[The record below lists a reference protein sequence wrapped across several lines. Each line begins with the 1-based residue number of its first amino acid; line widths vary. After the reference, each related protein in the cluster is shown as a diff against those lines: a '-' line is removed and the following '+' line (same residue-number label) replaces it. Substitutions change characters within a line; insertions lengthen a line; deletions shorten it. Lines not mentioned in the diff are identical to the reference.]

1 MLPAGSPFIM
11 ASGESPSPG
20 VFGIAKLKGREDYQQ
35 WEFAMTN
42 YFRRQGLLKAVQ
54 GTDVDTE
61 QDKGSA
67 RRVERALGDICL
79 MVDPQ
84 NYQYVEGCTTAQEA
98 WKALNDKFKSKGH
111 WRYVLLIRQLSQA
124 RFEDFDGMESYIA
137 HITSIGQELKTMKE
151 EVKDK
156 YLVAMI
162 FQGLPNEYDSIVM
175 TICAGNGEMQLDD
188 VILKLL
194 DDSQRR
200 AVSEQA
206 NEKSALNVKKKWVP
220 KNKEHSSDSSY
231 SSGSSSFT
239 CWKCHEKGHG
249 ARECPNKKKEAKKE
263 PEQQPENKKK
273 EEKKV
278 KTDKNNNK
286 GSGPKK
292 TFLCAL
298 SATYSASKPIIVDSG
313 AEGHM
318 SPDLR
323 LLDNYRSSQHE
334 QSVIVGDNGKLK
346 VTGTG
351 DLKLSSSGSVDKISD
366 VLHVPGLSAILLS
379 VSQCTDR
386 DINVLFSKT
395 GCKFLDAEDCEVK
408 GTVLATGSRVNG
420 LYQLD
425 AEPAAKSAMI
435 VENHKNYDMWHQR
448 LGHVGSQKLKYLCE
462 HSDDVNFSAVNSDMC
477 VACAL
482 GKQCRQSFPRS
493 MSPRV
498 SEILDLVHT
507 DLCGPL
513 PESYGGSKY
522 VLVLIDDYSRF
533 VTVYFLS
540 KKSEAKDKIVEYV
553 TLWENQKGKVVKVI
567 RSDNGGEFVNHQLT
581 KFYKSK
587 GIIQQRTVRYTPEQ
601 NGVAERQMRSMIE
614 SARSMI
620 LHANCSKKLWAEAV
634 NTAVYVQ
641 NKVPHAG
648 CANVP
653 EKLFHDGDV
662 KYAHLK
668 VFGSDA
674 YVHVPK
680 QVRGNKLE
688 PRARLM
694 VFVGYD
700 TAVKG
705 YRLIDPKRPKDVVIE
720 HSVKFNEG
728 KFTACSELGVS
739 DVSDV
744 VYVPILDLIDDVPD
758 IVDVPVEEEF
768 YDADDHE
775 EDERENDREDENA
788 NDNHEEADN
797 NQLRRSTRER
807 HRPQRF
813 DEFELYAANLYNE
826 AVFDDHVEP
835 STVKEALNSKDK
847 DLWVAAM
854 NEELKSYTDIKVW
867 ELVNKPDGKNILKCK
882 WVYKIKRNCNGEV
895 VKFKARLVAVG
906 CAQKYGIDFQD
917 TFAPVV
923 RYSTLRLFFALSV
936 KIGLQIHH
944 VDISTAFLNGD
955 LKEDIYMSQPDGIES
970 IPGKVY
976 KLKKAVYGLKQASK
990 CWYDKVHIV
999 MTEMGFNQSEYEPCV
1014 YLWKD
1019 GFKLVIVAL
1028 YVDDFFIFFN
1038 DFSQCDKLKSVLSVN
1053 FSTKDLGP
1061 VSECLSMKVTKSEYS
1076 IKLDQRA
1083 YCEKLLTKFGMLNS
1097 VPAKTPIEYGL
1108 KLEKSDKC
1116 DKSIPY
1122 QEAIGGL
1129 LYLSL
1134 CTRPDI
1140 AYSVNYLSR
1149 FCNGYSKEHW
1159 KAVQRIFRYLRGT
1172 MDYGVKYSESEEDV
1186 IGYCDASF
1194 GNDCTERKSVSG
1206 YAVTLSNGAISWES
1220 RKQEVT
1226 ALSSTEAEYICIT
1239 HASKECMFLQGF
1251 LFELCGRYG
1260 SILLY
1265 NDNMSALKLSE
1276 HPGYHSRTKHIDV
1289 RFHYIRELCN
1299 DGKLELMHMS
1309 TKDMPADVL
1318 TKGLNHECHVK
1329 CIASLGV
1336 S

>member
-1 MLPAGSPFIM
+1 M

-206 NEKSALNVKKKWVP
+206 NENVMKRDTERGSAQIRRKKRRR
-220 KNKEHSSDSSY
+220 N
-231 SSGSSSFT
+231 
-239 CWKCHEKGHG
+239 
-249 ARECPNKKKEAKKE
+249 
-263 PEQQPENKKK
+263 
-273 EEKKV
+273 
-278 KTDKNNNK
+278 
-286 GSGPKK
+286 
-292 TFLCAL
+292 
-298 SATYSASKPIIVDSG
+298 
-313 AEGHM
+313 
-318 SPDLR
+318 
-323 LLDNYRSSQHE
+323 
-334 QSVIVGDNGKLK
+334 
-346 VTGTG
+346 
-351 DLKLSSSGSVDKISD
+351 LSSS
-366 VLHVPGLSAILLS
+366 
-379 VSQCTDR
+379 
-386 DINVLFSKT
+386 
-395 GCKFLDAEDCEVK
+395 
-408 GTVLATGSRVNG
+408 
-420 LYQLD
+420 
-425 AEPAAKSAMI
+425 
-435 VENHKNYDMWHQR
+435 
-448 LGHVGSQKLKYLCE
+448 QK
-462 HSDDVNFSAVNSDMC
+462 
-477 VACAL
+477 
-482 GKQCRQSFPRS
+482 
-493 MSPRV
+493 
-498 SEILDLVHT
+498 
-507 DLCGPL
+507 
-513 PESYGGSKY
+513 
-522 VLVLIDDYSRF
+522 
-533 VTVYFLS
+533 
-540 KKSEAKDKIVEYV
+540 
-553 TLWENQKGKVVKVI
+553 I
-567 RSDNGGEFVNHQLT
+567 RS
-581 KFYKSK
+581 
-587 GIIQQRTVRYTPEQ
+587 
-601 NGVAERQMRSMIE
+601 
-614 SARSMI
+614 
-620 LHANCSKKLWAEAV
+620 
-634 NTAVYVQ
+634 
-641 NKVPHAG
+641 
-648 CANVP
+648 
-653 EKLFHDGDV
+653 
-662 KYAHLK
+662 
-668 VFGSDA
+668 
-674 YVHVPK
+674 
-680 QVRGNKLE
+680 
-688 PRARLM
+688 
-694 VFVGYD
+694 
-700 TAVKG
+700 
-705 YRLIDPKRPKDVVIE
+705 
-720 HSVKFNEG
+720 
-728 KFTACSELGVS
+728 
-739 DVSDV
+739 
-744 VYVPILDLIDDVPD
+744 PD

-1038 DFSQCDKLKSVLSVN
+1038 DSSQCDKLKSVLSVN